1 MPIRPSLLFSHITLT
16 LAWSTFTSYLILT
29 FFFFFFFSFFK
40 CLSLGL
46 RPHEIHALSSY
57 VHFREHE
64 PSHSSETLDSE
75 TREDFE
81 ASIDIFN
88 SIEKDVPKGSW
99 TVHQEGFSVV
109 LSSLVWPGYYHYSTF
124 LNGNYA
130 DIYCGTGKKNNDLGF
145 ML

>member
-1 MPIRPSLLFSHITLT
+1 M
-16 LAWSTFTSYLILT
+16 
-29 FFFFFFFSFFK
+29 
-40 CLSLGL
+40 
-46 RPHEIHALSSY
+46 Y
-57 VHFREHE
+57 VYVY
-64 PSHSSETLDSE
+64 TYAYGYC
-75 TREDFE
+75 T
-81 ASIDIFN
+81 
-88 SIEKDVPKGSW
+88 VGSW